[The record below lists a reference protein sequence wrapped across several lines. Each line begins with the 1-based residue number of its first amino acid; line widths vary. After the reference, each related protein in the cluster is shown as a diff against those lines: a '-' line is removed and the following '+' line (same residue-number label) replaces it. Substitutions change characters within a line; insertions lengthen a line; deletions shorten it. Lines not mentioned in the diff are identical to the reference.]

1 MQVHPAGR
9 QGCIDHN
16 GRFRRWRDDH
26 ASHHRYVTLCETL
39 TARSLSILLLLL
51 VLVTWRHETAEFTQ
65 TSLGQQAE
73 RRARC
78 FVLFSTGQAFDL
90 AGPETFPVVM
100 AATSAIGA
108 VIFLTLMKVA

>member
-1 MQVHPAGR
+1 
-9 QGCIDHN
+9 
-16 GRFRRWRDDH
+16 
-26 ASHHRYVTLCETL
+26 
-39 TARSLSILLLLL
+39 
-51 VLVTWRHETAEFTQ
+51 
-65 TSLGQQAE
+65 LGQQAE